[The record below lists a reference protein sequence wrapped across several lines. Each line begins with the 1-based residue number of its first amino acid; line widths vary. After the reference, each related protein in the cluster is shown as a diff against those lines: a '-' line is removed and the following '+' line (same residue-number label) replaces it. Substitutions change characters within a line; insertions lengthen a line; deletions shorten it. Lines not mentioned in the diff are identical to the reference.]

1 MTNKASSPSSCSL
14 RHAPRSRRRRTYY
27 QPQKRGDGTNP
38 WGYTDNKLRDGS
50 YFVASTYWDQ
60 RMAVAMFDRRAG
72 ELCGRDG
79 FSEFTFSREL
89 MYAVA
94 VSPAAYFPQGQ
105 KPQGERI
112 EGVTRE
118 AIVNLHQ
125 TGGLNFAWRQPAVTL
140 RR

>member
-1 MTNKASSPSSCSL
+1 MTRKTSL
-14 RHAPRSRRRRTYY
+14 AILALLAACATEPPQKDYY

-60 RMAVAMFDRRAG
+60 KSAVAMFDRRAG

-79 FSEFTFSREL
+79 FREFTYSREL

-118 AIVNLHQ
+118 AIV
-125 TGGLNFAWRQPAVTL
+125 TCTKPAG
-140 RR
+140 

>member
-1 MTNKASSPSSCSL
+1 MTNKAGLAFLVLLAACATEP
-14 RHAPRSRRRRTYY
+14 PPKDYY
-27 QPQKRGDGTNP
+27 QPQKRGDATNP

-60 RMAVAMFDRRAG
+60 KTPLAMFDRRAG

-79 FSEFTFSREL
+79 FGEFTYSREL

-118 AIVNLHQ
+118 AIV
-125 TGGLNFAWRQPAVTL
+125 TCTKRAG
-140 RR
+140 